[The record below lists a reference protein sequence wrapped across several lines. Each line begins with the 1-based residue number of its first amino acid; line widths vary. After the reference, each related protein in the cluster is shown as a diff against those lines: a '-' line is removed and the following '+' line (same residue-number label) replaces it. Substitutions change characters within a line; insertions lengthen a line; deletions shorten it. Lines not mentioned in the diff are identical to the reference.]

1 MKIRNDF
8 VSNSSSSSF
17 IMHEN
22 EKDDFYNHLGNNYK
36 LFKLK
41 TIKDELIN
49 LKAKITSAKLEFI
62 NQTGL
67 DEDSFQKIFEATYFG
82 LSNCL
87 QCCDENVE
95 DIDEWFAT
103 ENDRRTDYLI
113 TEPVDR
119 DRAYEMGYNGSVFKG
134 DL

>member
-1 MKIRNDF
+1 MTRNDF

-22 EKDDFYNHLGNNYK
+22 EKDDFHKHLGDNYK
-36 LFKLK
+36 LFNLK
-41 TIKDELIN
+41 TIKDEFIK
-49 LKAKITSAKLEFI
+49 LKQKIELAKNEFI

-67 DEDSFQKIFEATYFG
+67 DEDSFQKIFEATYYG

-87 QCCDENVE
+87 QCCDENIE
-95 DIDEWFAT
+95 DIDTCT
-103 ENDRRTDYLI
+103 ENKNEDYLI
-113 TEPVDR
+113 SEPIDR
-119 DRAYEMGYNGSVFKG
+119 DRAYELGYDQPVFKG

>member
-1 MKIRNDF
+1 MKKRNDF

-49 LKAKITSAKLEFI
+49 LKAKITSAKLDFI

-67 DEDSFQKIFEATYFG
+67 DDDSFRSIFEATYYG
-82 LSNCL
+82 LDNCL
-87 QCCDENVE
+87 GGCDENIK

-103 ENDRRTDYLI
+103 ENDRCTDYLI
-113 TEPVDR
+113 SEPVDR
-119 DRAYEMGYNGSVFKG
+119 DHAYELGYHQCVFKG

>member
-1 MKIRNDF
+1 MTRNDF

-22 EKDDFYNHLGNNYK
+22 EKDDFHKHLGDNYK

-41 TIKDELIN
+41 TIKDELIK
-49 LKAKITSAKLEFI
+49 LKAKITSAKLEFV

-67 DEDSFQKIFEATYFG
+67 DEDSFQSIFESTYYG

-87 QCCDENVE
+87 QCCHENIE
-95 DIDEWFAT
+95 DIDTFI
-103 ENDRRTDYLI
+103 DKDGDYLI
-113 TEPVDR
+113 SEPVDR
-119 DRAYEMGYNGSVFKG
+119 DRAYELGYNQYVFKG

>member
-1 MKIRNDF
+1 MTRNDF

-22 EKDDFYNHLGNNYK
+22 EKDDFYKHLGDNYK

-67 DEDSFQKIFEATYFG
+67 DEDSFQKIFEATYYG

-87 QCCDENVE
+87 QCCDENIE
-95 DIDEWFAT
+95 DIDTCT
-103 ENDRRTDYLI
+103 ENEDYLI
-113 TEPVDR
+113 SEPIDR
-119 DRAYEMGYNGSVFKG
+119 DRAYELGYDQCVFKG

>member
-1 MKIRNDF
+1 MIRNDF

-22 EKDDFYNHLGNNYK
+22 EKDDFHKHLGDNYK

-49 LKAKITSAKLEFI
+49 LIAKITSAKLDFI

-67 DEDSFQKIFEATYFG
+67 DEDSFQKIFETTYYG

-87 QCCDENVE
+87 QCCHENIE
-95 DIDEWFAT
+95 DIDTFI
-103 ENDRRTDYLI
+103 DKDGDYLI
-113 TEPVDR
+113 SEPVDR
-119 DRAYEMGYNGSVFKG
+119 DRAYELGYNQYVFKG

>member
-1 MKIRNDF
+1 MIRNDF

-22 EKDDFYNHLGNNYK
+22 EKDDFHKHLRDNYK

-49 LKAKITSAKLEFI
+49 LIAKITSAKLDFI

-67 DEDSFQKIFEATYFG
+67 DEDSFQKIFEATYYG

-87 QCCDENVE
+87 QCCHENIE
-95 DIDEWFAT
+95 DIDTFI
-103 ENDRRTDYLI
+103 DKDGDYLI
-113 TEPVDR
+113 SEPVDR
-119 DRAYEMGYNGSVFKG
+119 DRAYELGYNQYVFKG

>member
-1 MKIRNDF
+1 MKTRNDF

-22 EKDDFYNHLGNNYK
+22 EKDDFHNHLGHNYK

-41 TIKDELIN
+41 TIKDELVK
-49 LKAKITSAKLEFI
+49 LKEKIKLARVEFTV
-62 NQTGL
+62 QTGL
-67 DEDSFQKIFEATYFG
+67 DDDSFQKIFEATYYG

-87 QCCDENVE
+87 ECCDENIKE
-95 DIDEWFAT
+95 IDEEFAT
-103 ENDRRTDYLI
+103 ENDRCTDYLI
-113 TEPVDR
+113 TEPIDR
-119 DRAYEMGYNGSVFKG
+119 DHAYEMRYDGSVFKG

>member
-1 MKIRNDF
+1 MIRNDF

-22 EKDDFYNHLGNNYK
+22 EKDVFYSHLGHSYK

-67 DEDSFQKIFEATYFG
+67 DIDSFQKIFEATYYG
-82 LSNCL
+82 LNNCL
-87 QCCDENVE
+87 ECCDENIE
-95 DIDEWFAT
+95 EIDTCT
-103 ENDRRTDYLI
+103 ENKDEDYLI
-113 TEPVDR
+113 SEPIDR
-119 DRAYEMGYNGSVFKG
+119 DRAYELRYDQCVFKG

>member
-1 MKIRNDF
+1 MIRNDF

-22 EKDDFYNHLGNNYK
+22 EKDDFHKHLGDNYK

-49 LKAKITSAKLEFI
+49 LIAKITSAKLEFI

-67 DEDSFQKIFEATYFG
+67 DEDSFQKIFETTYYG

-87 QCCDENVE
+87 QCCHENIE
-95 DIDEWFAT
+95 DIDTFI
-103 ENDRRTDYLI
+103 DKDGDYLI
-113 TEPVDR
+113 SEPIDR
-119 DRAYEMGYNGSVFKG
+119 DRAYELGYNQYVFKG

>member
-1 MKIRNDF
+1 MKTRNDF

-17 IMHEN
+17 VMLED
-22 EKDDFYNHLGNNYK
+22 EKDSFYSHLGHSYK

-41 TIKDELIN
+41 TIKDELFN
-49 LKAKITSAKLEFI
+49 LKAKITSLKLEFI

-67 DEDSFQKIFEATYFG
+67 DEDSFQKLFEATYYG

-87 QCCDENVE
+87 ECCDENIA
-95 DIDEWFAT
+95 DIDSSI
-103 ENDRRTDYLI
+103 ENKDEDYLI
-113 TEPVDR
+113 SEPIDR
-119 DRAYEMGYNGSVFKG
+119 DHAYEMRYNGMVFKG